1 MRLSTRLGQFILLF
15 AVTVTAIQTKAQ
27 DLHFSQYYTH
37 ASTLNPSLVGN
48 YDGSYRIAA
57 IYRNQWSNAVGA
69 KYGFQTIG
77 ADVDFCLLE
86 GYLRSDKLAI
96 GVGFFNDRSGAA
108 GLSILNANLS
118 VAYHKGF
125 GKLGQH
131 RLSLGLQGAFI
142 QKRTEDPLFGD
153 QFLGHNQT
161 VQNYS
166 QEGFSRGFYRFDF
179 NAGLYWRSNIKDRIK
194 IGVGFGAFHLIE
206 PKQSTVTSQT
216 TGGLDNTSVL
226 PRKFNGDFNL
236 EAFIGKKKKVSISPE
251 ILVMYQAPFMEI
263 LPGLSASYYFNTG
276 FRNNNS
282 VSVGCRY
289 RYAGISSGTS
299 DAIIPMANV
308 EFRNVRL
315 GFAYDVN
322 ISALKKS
329 TTNRGAFEISLVYVG
344 ETIKSFK
351 ANKSLPSRRF

>member
-1 MRLSTRLGQFILLF
+1 MRLSTILKKSILSAAI
-15 AVTVTAIQTKAQ
+15 AVAAIQTQAQ

-37 ASTLNPSLVGN
+37 ASWLNPSLVGN
-48 YDGSYRIAA
+48 YDGSYRLAA
-57 IYRNQWSNAVGA
+57 IYRDQWTSALG
-69 KYGFQTIG
+69 KSGFRTIG

-86 GYLRSDKLAI
+86 GYLRTDKLAI
-96 GVGFFNDRSGAA
+96 GVGFFNDRSGEA

-131 RLSLGLQGAFI
+131 RLSIGLQGAFI
-142 QKRTEDPLFGD
+142 QKRVEDPRFGD

-161 VQNYS
+161 PANAS
-166 QEGFSRGFYRFDF
+166 AESFNRGFMQGDF
-179 NAGLYWRSNIKDRIK
+179 NAGLYWRSNFKDRIK
-194 IGVGFGAFHLIE
+194 LGIGLGAYHLIT
-206 PKQSTVTSQT
+206 PKQSSVTNQA
-216 TGGLDNTSVL
+216 TGDKDKKSVL
-226 PRKFNGDFNL
+226 PRKFNADVNL

-251 ILVMYQAPFMEI
+251 MLVIYQDPFMEI
-263 LPGLSASYYFNTG
+263 LPGLSATYYFNTG

-282 VSVGCRY
+282 ISAGLRFRY
-289 RYAGISSGTS
+289 SGVTGGTS
-299 DAIIPMANV
+299 DAVIPMINA

-322 ISALKKS
+322 ISSLKTS
-329 TTNRGAFEISLVYVG
+329 TLNRGGFEISLSYVG

>member
-1 MRLSTRLGQFILLF
+1 MRLFTRFAQSLLVLSVVF
-15 AVTVTAIQTKAQ
+15 TTTNVKAQ
-27 DLHFSQYYTH
+27 DIHFSQYYTQ

-57 IYRNQWSNAVGA
+57 IYRNQWANAVGQ
-69 KYGFQTIG
+69 YGFQTVG

-86 GYLRSDKLAI
+86 GYLKTDKLAI

-108 GLSILNANLS
+108 GLNVTNANLTL
-118 VAYHKGF
+118 AYHKGF
-125 GKLGQH
+125 GQFGQH

-142 QKRTEDPLFGD
+142 QKRVDDPIFAD

-161 VQNYS
+161 IQNYS
-166 QEGFSRGFYRFDF
+166 LENYNHGFYRFDF
-179 NAGLYWRSNIKDRIK
+179 NAGLYWRSNFKDKVKLGI
-194 IGVGFGAFHLIE
+194 GFGAYHLIE
-206 PKQSTVTSQT
+206 PKQSTVKSQS
-216 TGGLDNTSVL
+216 TGGLDNSTVL
-226 PRKFNGDFNL
+226 ARKYDGDFNL
-236 EAFIGKKKKVSISPE
+236 EVFIGEKKKVSISPE
-251 ILVMYQAPFMEI
+251 ILVMYQEPFMEI
-263 LPGLSASYYFNTG
+263 LPGLSGTYYFNTG

-282 VSVGCRY
+282 VSLGVRY
-289 RYAGISSGTS
+289 RYAGVNSGTS

-322 ISALKKS
+322 ISGLKTS
-329 TTNRGAFEISLVYVG
+329 TSNRGAFEISLAYVG

>member
-1 MRLSTRLGQFILLF
+1 MSVSTLFKKSILFI
-15 AVTVTAIQTKAQ
+15 AVATAAFQSQAQ

-37 ASTLNPSLVGN
+37 ASFLNPSLVGN
-48 YDGSYRIAA
+48 YDGSYRLSA
-57 IYRNQWSNAVGA
+57 IYRDQWSSAVG
-69 KYGFQTIG
+69 KSGFHTVG

-86 GYLRSDKLAI
+86 GYLKTDKLAI

-108 GLSILNANLS
+108 GLSILNANIT

-131 RLSLGLQGAFI
+131 RLSVGLQGAFI
-142 QKRTEDPLFGD
+142 QKRVEDPLFGD

-161 VQNYS
+161 PAGSSSEN
-166 QEGFSRGFYRFDF
+166 FNRGFMQGDF
-179 NAGLYWRSNIKDRIK
+179 NAGIYWRSNFKDKVKLGI
-194 IGVGFGAFHLIE
+194 GFGAYHLIT
-206 PKQSTVTSQT
+206 PKQAAVTNQQT
-216 TGGLDNTSVL
+216 TEKDKNSVL
-226 PRKFNGDFNL
+226 PRKFNADVNV
-236 EAFIGKKKKVSISPE
+236 EAFLGKKNKVSISPE
-251 ILVMYQAPFMEI
+251 ILVMYQDPFMEI
-263 LPGLSASYYFNTG
+263 LPGLAATYYFNTG

-282 VSVGCRY
+282 ISAGLRFRY
-289 RYAGISSGTS
+289 SGLKGGNP
-299 DAIIPMANV
+299 DAVIPMINA

-322 ISALKKS
+322 ISNLKTS
-329 TTNRGAFEISLVYVG
+329 TNNRGGFEISLTYVG

>member
-1 MRLSTRLGQFILLF
+1 MRLFTNSAKTILLAATLLTAFRLG
-15 AVTVTAIQTKAQ
+15 AQ

-37 ASTLNPSLVGN
+37 ASLLNPSLVGN

-57 IYRNQWSNAVGA
+57 IYRDQWSSALGKSAFRTV
-69 KYGFQTIG
+69 G
-77 ADVDFCLLE
+77 ADVDFCMLE

-108 GLSILNANLS
+108 GLSILNASLS

-125 GKLGQH
+125 GKYNEH
-131 RLSLGLQGAFI
+131 RLSIGLQGAFI
-142 QKRTEDPLFGD
+142 QKRVEDPLFGD
-153 QFLGHNQT
+153 QFLGHNAT
-161 VQNYS
+161 PANAS
-166 QEGFSRGFYRFDF
+166 NENFSRGFIQGDF
-179 NAGLYWRSNIKDRIK
+179 NAGLYWRSNFKDKVKLGI
-194 IGVGFGAFHLIE
+194 GFGAYHLIT

-216 TGGLDNTSVL
+216 TLEKDKSSVL
-226 PRKFNGDFNL
+226 PRKFNADVNL
-236 EAFIGKKKKVSISPE
+236 EAFFGKKKKVSISPE
-251 ILVMYQAPFMEI
+251 ILIMYQEPFMEI
-263 LPGLSASYYFNTG
+263 LPGLSATYYFNTG

-282 VSVGCRY
+282 ISAGIRY
-289 RYAGISSGTS
+289 RYAGVSSGTS
-299 DAIIPMANV
+299 DAIIPMINA

-322 ISALKKS
+322 VSSLKAS
-329 TTNRGAFEISLVYVG
+329 TTNRGAFEISLAYVG

>member
-1 MRLSTRLGQFILLF
+1 MRLFTPIFKSLILVFL
-15 AVTVTAIQTKAQ
+15 TIIAIESKAQ
-27 DLHFSQYYTH
+27 DIHFSQYYTH

-48 YDGSYRIAA
+48 YDGSYRLAA
-57 IYRNQWSNAVGA
+57 IYRNQWASAVG
-69 KYGFQTIG
+69 KNGFQTVG

-86 GYLRSDKLAI
+86 GYLRTDKLAI
-96 GVGFFNDRSGAA
+96 GVGFYNDRSGQA
-108 GLSILNANLS
+108 GLSILNASLS

-131 RLSLGLQGAFI
+131 RLSIGLQGAFL
-142 QKRTEDPLFGD
+142 QKRVEDPVFAD
-153 QFLGHNQT
+153 QFRGHNQT
-161 VQNYS
+161 INLS
-166 QEGFSRGFYRFDF
+166 SAEIFDHGFYRFDF
-179 NAGLYWRSNIKDRIK
+179 NAGLYWRSNFKDKIKL
-194 IGVGFGAFHLIE
+194 GVGFGAYHLIE
-206 PKQSTVTSQT
+206 PKESAVTSQT
-216 TGGLDNTSVL
+216 TGATDKSSVL
-226 PRKFNGDFNL
+226 PRKFNADVNL
-236 EAFIGKKKKVSISPE
+236 EVFLCKKKKVSISPE
-251 ILVMYQAPFMEI
+251 FLLMYQQPYMEI

-276 FRNNNS
+276 FSNNNS
-282 VSVGCRY
+282 ISVGLRY

-322 ISALKKS
+322 VSSLKTS
-329 TTNRGAFEISLVYVG
+329 SQNRGAFEISLAYVG